1 MLRFEL
7 MKIFKNKLNIS
18 AMLLGYLL
26 IVVCIVCYIA
36 DQSVYNSAEDVYE
49 TGAAA
54 VTYDRKLAQTQ
65 TAYVT
70 EQYVTNFLAEL
81 QASPLDL
88 DSDDAYMEI
97 VRKNSSMFYFIG
109 NSYTELN
116 QQYPLFNDMK
126 NIDLSDGAQFYK
138 RRIDKIKNFLNMDFS
153 FGNYAAA
160 EKEYWLAKAA
170 QVEEPLV
177 WGSKMTMS
185 MVYDLLAVGFYL
197 LAVIVVCISPVLS
210 RESESGAS
218 QLLFTTKY
226 GKTRLIRIK
235 ILASLIFSVGYISIG
250 LLSGILVIGLLF
262 GFSEAGL
269 PAQLWNL
276 AIPYDFSIGQIC
288 MVEFLVILVISAA
301 VTMLILLLSA
311 CTKSTMTTMAAILV
325 LLIGPAFLANSKTCG
340 WYNHLIDLAAIRFVD
355 TKTVLGIFVDYRFG
369 NIIIDYLTMG
379 FVTYFL
385 LAIAA
390 GILVRRVFVD
400 RIMKG

>member
-7 MKIFKNKLNIS
+7 MKIFKNKLNMA

-26 IVVCIVCYIA
+26 IAVCIVCYIA
-36 DQSVYNSAEDVYE
+36 DQSIYNSAEDVYE

-54 VTYDRKLAQTQ
+54 VTYDRKLAQAQ
-65 TAYVT
+65 TEYVT
-70 EQYVTNFLAEL
+70 EEFVTTFLAEL

-109 NSYTELN
+109 NSYAELN

-126 NIDLSDGAQFYK
+126 SIDLSDGAQFYQ
-138 RRIDKIKNFLNMDFS
+138 RRIDKIKNYLNMDFS
-153 FGNYAAA
+153 FGNYTAA

-170 QVEEPLV
+170 QVKEPLA
-177 WGSKMTMS
+177 WGSKRTMS
-185 MVYDLLAVGFYL
+185 MVYDLLSVGFYL
-197 LAVIVVCISPVLS
+197 LAVVVVCISPVLS

-218 QLLFTTKY
+218 QLLFTAKY
-226 GKTRLIRIK
+226 GKTRLIRVK
-235 ILASLIFSVGYISIG
+235 ILASLLFSVGYISIG
-250 LLSGILVIGLLF
+250 LLGGTLVIGLLF

-269 PAQLWNL
+269 PVQLWNI
-276 AIPYDFSIGQIC
+276 AIPYDFSIGQMC
-288 MVEFLVILVISAA
+288 MVEFLVILAISVA
-301 VTMLILLLSA
+301 VTMLILLISA
-311 CTKSTMTTMAAILV
+311 CTKSTMATMAAILV
-325 LLIGPAFLANSKTCG
+325 LLIGPAFLETSKTYG

-355 TKTVLGIFVDYRFG
+355 IKTVLGIFVDYRFG
-369 NIIIDYLTMG
+369 NIIVDYLTTG
-379 FVTYFL
+379 LFTYIL